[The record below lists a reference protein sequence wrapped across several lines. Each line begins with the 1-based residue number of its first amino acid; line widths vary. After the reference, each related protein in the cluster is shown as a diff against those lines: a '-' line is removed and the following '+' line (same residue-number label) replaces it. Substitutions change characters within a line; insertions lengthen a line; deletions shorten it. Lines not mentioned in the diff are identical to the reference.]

1 MQLPTLA
8 DIEAAR
14 VRIAGQARVTPLIGN
29 ETIDAMLGGRVLFKC
44 ETLQRMGAFKIRG
57 AYNAIAKLDRQKAPG
72 GVVTCSS
79 GNHAQGVAEAARLL
93 GYPAVIVMPAD
104 APRIKVERTRGAGAE
119 VVLYDRV
126 NEDREAIARRIEA
139 ERKAAFIPPFDHPDV
154 IAGQGTTGLEI
165 MEQSRALGLTPDIVI
180 APCSGGGLAT
190 GIATAVKAHSPEAE
204 IYAAEPEDFDDLAR
218 SLEDGERRGNKGT
231 SGSICDALMS
241 SVSAL
246 TFAIA
251 WERLAGSLR
260 VSDAEVKEAMRVA
273 FAELKLVVE
282 PGGAAAFAALL
293 ARRIDLNGRT
303 AVVVLSGGNADP
315 IAFAEILA
323 GG

>member
-1 MQLPTLA
+1 MQLPTLS

-14 VRIAGQARVTPLIGN
+14 VRIAGKARLTPLIGN
-29 ETIDAMLGGRVLFKC
+29 EGLDARLGGRVLFKC

-57 AYNAIAKLDRQKAPG
+57 AYNAIARLDRSKAPG

-93 GYPAVIVMPAD
+93 GYPATIVMPAD
-104 APRIKVERTRGAGAE
+104 APRIKVERTRAAGAE
-119 VVLYDRV
+119 VVLYDRDT
-126 NEDREAIARRIEA
+126 EDREAIAKRIES
-139 ERKAAFIPPFDHPDV
+139 ERKAIFIPPFDHPDV
-154 IAGQGTTGLEI
+154 IAGQGTAGLEI
-165 MEQSRALGLTPDIVI
+165 MEQARALGLTPDIVI

-190 GIATAVKAHSPEAE
+190 GIATAVKALLPSAE
-204 IYAAEPEDFDDLAR
+204 VYAAEPQDFDDLAR
-218 SLEDGERRGNKGT
+218 SLETGERQSNKGT

-246 TFAIA
+246 TFALA
-251 WERLAGSLR
+251 QERLAGSLR

-273 FAELKLVVE
+273 FSELKLVVE

-293 ARRIDLNGRT
+293 AKRIDLDGRT
-303 AVVVLSGGNADP
+303 AVVVLSGGNVDP